1 MADTIEEQN
10 KLMSEWGKTMAEM
23 RKKTKE
29 ISAETDSA
37 RITELE
43 NEKKELNKRAKR
55 AKGLNKLLQ
64 DNDREI
70 EAATKKQAEERT
82 RMLRAQFVA
91 DEKLKELQDKVRQ
104 AATDDERTTA
114 EEQIR
119 SLEAQKTIFK
129 QRQAEIDDTINNP
142 KGPLRS
148 LFSNMNKGLTGGL
161 KSMSSDLGQMFS
173 TTGLGK
179 TLNMGA
185 KLLGKDGI
193 RSMFED
199 PSVQAM
205 RKKTEEEER
214 EQKLKGLTESQK
226 EELERKEELSTAGKL
241 TEGLFGGVGKLFGL
255 DTAGTRESDI
265 ATNSAEEWSEEL
277 SEGNEI
283 LDSIENSLR
292 GSPPYLMTI
301 SETLIEMA
309 KDLRTVTQS
318 ITGQIDDSDTGRKE
332 REFEAQKR
340 HDELVEAQSEGG
352 ALGTASP
359 EVEIKGGG
367 FLEKLGSNAGKGL
380 KGIVDGIFSAIK
392 AFIDGI
398 GSIINAAL
406 NIIKNFVNKVGQII
420 QKLAK
425 IITRTFITLMKG
437 LGKGIS
443 ALFKALGSIPPQAIG
458 IAAAALGVL
467 TVSMIGMAFAMRLL
481 APLMESVAPVII
493 ALVNGIVKVVK
504 TLANLILEG
513 IKTVVGGIIELSK
526 IPFTHFARLA
536 GGLLTLTPALFAL
549 GITGLIAGPGIAMVA
564 GGLLLLGTALN
575 IVAPAIQKIVPPL
588 LALFEGLNRVMGSFL
603 TTIVTAVEGIGQV
616 IGSLIT
622 TFGSFITTFAEAMIR
637 LGEADL
643 FKIALGFMALAPA
656 LGFFGLMT
664 TLAIP
669 ALLALGIAAGGLA
682 SLMSQDPERLSQM
695 AEGFKILGGAIKGFA
710 KSAYGLLPA
719 VGILTALSAIP
730 FAGKLIDL
738 AIAKTESLNVTTGAR
753 ENIIS
758 ASNTNAELRDELVT
772 TSSINQVNAI
782 SSSNIVNTSQNMFIK
797 PQVRDIGLMS
807 SRGQTTVHS
816 IA

>member
-1 MADTIEEQN
+1 MAGTIEEQN
-10 KLMSEWGKTMAEM
+10 KLMEAAAESLALS
-23 RKKTKE
+23 RKKLVELSLANDVQKRKDIIKE
-29 ISAETDSA
+29 ASILKQHAKAIKDLHDEADESKKKALTAEINYYKSQSTTLKD
-37 RITELE
+37 RQ
-43 NEKKELNKRAKR
+43 NEF
-55 AKGLNKLLQ
+55 
-64 DNDREI
+64 DNI
-70 EAATKKQAEERT
+70 
-82 RMLRAQFVA
+82 VA
-91 DEKLKELQDKVRQ
+91 D
-104 AATDDERTTA
+104 
-114 EEQIR
+114 
-119 SLEAQKTIFK
+119 
-129 QRQAEIDDTINNP
+129 P

-148 LFSNMNKGLTGGL
+148 LLSNMNTGLSGGL
-161 KSMSSDLGQMFS
+161 KDLTSTLGGMFS
-173 TTGLGK
+173 ETGAGK
-179 TLNMGA
+179 ALNMGSQ
-185 KLLGKDGI
+185 LLGKDGI
-193 RSMFED
+193 RSIFED
-199 PSVQAM
+199 PEVRAVRQ
-205 RKKTEEEER
+205 KTEEEER
-214 EQKLKGLTESQK
+214 KRKLEGLDDVQQD
-226 EELERKEELSTAGKL
+226 ELERRNELGTTGRL
-241 TEGLFGGVGKLFGL
+241 TEDLFSGLGNIFGL
-255 DTAGTRESDI
+255 NVKETDEG
-265 ATNSAEEWSEEL
+265 
-277 SEGNEI
+277 GNE
-283 LDSIENSLR
+283 LLEGIESSLR
-292 GSPPYLMTI
+292 GSPPYLLTI
-301 SETLIEMA
+301 SQTLTGMA
-309 KDLRTVTQS
+309 TDLRTVTES
-318 ITGQIDDSDTGRKE
+318 IIGQIDDSGAGRKE

-352 ALGTASP
+352 ALDTTSP
-359 EVEIKGGG
+359 EIEIKGGG
-367 FLEKLGSNAGKGL
+367 FLEKIGTNAGKGL
-380 KGIVDGIFSAIK
+380 KSIVDGIFGAIK
-392 AFIDGI
+392 AFVDGI
-398 GSIINAAL
+398 GSIINAVL

-437 LGKGIS
+437 LGKGIA

-458 IAAAALGVL
+458 LAAAALGIL

-481 APLMESVAPVII
+481 APLMETVAPVII

-807 SRGQTTVHS
+807 SRRQTTVHS